1 MSDSGRRDLL
11 SIGVFLIIII
21 VSILL
26 YTPLQIITDWVLI
39 LPLIIVLSG
48 CWFMVLAGIRGGIP
62 QKYERGALSTF
73 SWGLLLAAL
82 GGAWLIVGYGF
93 SWIYALI
100 VILLVLAVVAITV
113 ALKKK

>member
-21 VSILL
+21 ISILL
-26 YTPLQIITDWVLI
+26 YTPLQIITDWTLL
-39 LPLIIVLSG
+39 LPLITVLSG
-48 CWFMVLAGIRGGIP
+48 CWVIALAGIRGHSP
-62 QKYERGALSTF
+62 QKYERGVFSTF

-93 SWIYALI
+93 SWVYSLI
-100 VILLVLAVVAITV
+100 VILLVLAVVAIAT
-113 ALKKK
+113 ALKK